1 MTTTDTGVLT
11 YYLGSKRRMADV
23 IADAAA
29 SLAPDGGNALDLFS
43 GMGSASIAL
52 AGRFHVTAVDT
63 QEYARTVCSAL
74 LGGYEPTETDTEA
87 FFEHA
92 DEAKRTLLEAYRPL
106 VDLEERAA
114 ESDGIEGDEEL
125 ARIITTGCLLPEWD
139 GHRAAEVQSA
149 ADMVASRRNL
159 NASSP
164 FDVIARYYGGTYFS
178 YGQALEI
185 DALLHAARRMPPLC
199 RDRYMAAI
207 VSAASQCG
215 STVGGQFAQ
224 PLKPLTKDGRV
235 KKSAVASARRA
246 RKKDVTE
253 TTAQSLSTIA
263 ELSDGLLRGTA
274 VKSECNDYLGGI
286 EGKVD
291 LIYADPPYS
300 RYHYSRYYHV
310 LETIARGDEP
320 HISSNPA
327 TGRMSRGIYRDDRYQ
342 SPYSTR
348 TGAAPAFRRL
358 FRRVAEKTDNFL
370 LSYSPYPEDRRSTP
384 RMMTI
389 ESLTDLASS
398 FFKQVDII
406 EVDGIKH
413 SKLSKEEH
421 RLAVSDISEVLI
433 LCSR

>member
-1 MTTTDTGVLT
+1 MMTTDSGVLT
-11 YYLGSKRRMADV
+11 YYLGSKRRMADAV
-23 IADAAA
+23 ADAAA

-52 AGRFHVTAVDT
+52 ARRFRVTAVDV

-74 LGGYEPTETDTEA
+74 LDGSEPTEADTEV

-92 DEAKRTLLEAYRPL
+92 DEARSTLLEAYRPL
-106 VDLEERAA
+106 VDLEERAL
-114 ESDGIEGDEEL
+114 ESDGVEGDEEL
-125 ARIITTGCLLPEWD
+125 ARIITTGCLLTEWD
-139 GHRAAEVQSA
+139 GRRAAEIQAA
-149 ADMVASRRNL
+149 ADMVASRRRL
-159 NASSP
+159 SASSP

-185 DALLHAARRMPPLC
+185 DALLHAARRMPPSY

-207 VSAASQCG
+207 VCAASQCG

-224 PLKPLTKDGRV
+224 PLKALTKDGRV
-235 KKSAVASARRA
+235 KKPAVASARRA
-246 RKKDVTE
+246 RRKDVTE
-253 TTAQSLSTIA
+253 AAAQSLSTIA
-263 ELSDGLLRGTA
+263 ELSDDLLRGTA
-274 VKSECNDYLGGI
+274 VRSECNDYLGRT
-286 EGKVD
+286 EGKID

-310 LETIARGDEP
+310 LETIARGDAP

-327 TGRMSRGIYRDDRYQ
+327 TGHISRGIYRDDRYQ

-348 TGAAPAFRRL
+348 TGAAPTFRRL
-358 FRRVAEKTDNFL
+358 FCRVSEKTDNFL

-389 ESLTDLASS
+389 ESLVDLASD
-398 FFKQVDII
+398 FFRRVDII

-421 RLAVSDISEVLI
+421 LLAASDISEVLI